1 MDNILQTLT
10 IPQLGD
16 PNFQVQFEE
25 FCTAVANNFTRMV
38 SIQYAKGEPGSS
50 VYDAT
55 LNVDYDNGGITS
67 LGATLLNTIFMI
79 GVGSQNFIDPGD
91 PINIVC
97 SKIQHIAPNINNTM
111 VFKEFM
117 SSPAQGIGININIDD
132 EQHIAYIAQPYIF
145 IDERIEN
152 LKYLQD
158 EYRESWHDFSIG
170 IYGRGVYDE
179 DLNQDVNDPNTWTWT
194 LQAVAIVPKI
204 YYDRNIHEFCWMVN
218 EQQTGITAQGIK
230 GDTGSGPAMIIAK
243 GRREDTKLWIEEI
256 QCMDEQGVEQWAALD
271 DGVWKYGNVEVV
283 GPKADDLAIVFWNR
297 SGETGYQNA
306 FVGKV
311 YMSTNQPYL
320 YIPADDMVPRLDI
333 FASIKG
339 QNLKELMRTI
349 NKGNQ
354 GFPRGLMIPADPVQL
369 PHGSQTNPSTYHLIY
384 SEIDNHDSQGRGKL
398 HMTPTSPGDCEQ
410 SDQNPSDVNN
420 PGEMV
425 LDYNVRMR
433 NLHVDTITI
442 GDRQESPWNCKIKDP
457 KLACMSRFKNFSY
470 SLERQITRT
479 EGASL
484 YDSFKYTLK
493 MSGILELNIGMLS
506 VFNVYDDANLNVT
519 QIWKFAHEAFES
531 YGANWDSGDSPAFG
545 GYSQDDKTYTDKF
558 QESGSRDKSKLYN
571 VVNYEIPFEL
581 NKEVTYTNQS
591 PSSSNIFGCREVTY
605 DVYAGIGTMYKSK
618 LYDNSSNIFNEI
630 QLKFGLIGWNM
641 KAWQDNSPR
650 IIGATICD
658 SSGNNIGIDI
668 PTNNIDINNDID
680 DIYISDPYGANA
692 SSSDWGS
699 QYRATVYNAP
709 NVNMCG
715 GQYEQ
720 TRTIPQQT
728 PIGEV
733 GRLIEILKNISS
745 GNDFELT
752 GGLYYEPL
760 EYTLNYKFDIYSR
773 IFEII
778 DFEWGKKQTGQGVGT
793 TGTTYPKKMYHKLLL
808 KLVPVGCV
816 QISNQSY
823 QIPIW
828 NALNI
833 KNENINDN
841 SLSNYK
847 TLLNPLVTDDISI
860 DTILIDDWEQ
870 PQPITHYDRINEP
883 DLTGI
888 IMHEEN
894 VSSDYI
900 ISVFTDENKQTP
912 HINDLETTYYDVMNN
927 VRVVT
932 DNLKVCPN
940 NVNDGNWMY
949 DSEQASYGWK
959 SFKEVPYVI
968 MPCDGYI
975 GSTQIGTGTGEISKD
990 KVKLGCAN
998 LKSNSAYWPM
1008 TLHGVLMYPYTS
1020 GILRGKRPNNSLQ
1033 FKCLNDT
1040 YEDATPILP
1049 NVEVGHYPDGKMMG
1063 VTNGLINGIVASNN
1077 IPGPVTPTPGN
1088 PYITNTGGQTITTN
1102 TTTVTIDD
1110 TTAGADASIYYTT
1123 DGSTPSENNGTLY
1136 TTPFTLNIP
1145 SGFITIKAIA
1155 ILNGESSEVTSYTI
1169 TRDSTTTYY
1178 VAVTQRSGDK
1188 DNSKY
1193 RVRIS
1198 ANNPPQ
1204 IPSDELPVIWMDSI
1218 DVHPGNDYIYG
1229 QIAYYGHG
1237 PHDTDPDAIM
1247 TGYNQLSLTAPEPNN
1262 LGDFGQPGTQYLTGF
1277 YGSVFKISINDTHMV
1292 YPYFNGLITE
1302 GDVYRESVYLRI
1314 RQDMSHIANHQV
1326 ILRTNPVIN
1335 GQIYDDSPSSDQAAI
1350 CTKSPSWISQ
1360 HPSATAIQDFELQIP
1375 EDETYIY
1382 GQFMYYGPST
1392 YEVVLSS
1399 SNPES
1404 PMIRDSEQQVVDDG
1418 GQGTI
1423 DPDTGCQWGF
1433 RFKIGKNDSGRIFDI
1448 TYGNGDF
1455 KTGTPTS

>member
-1 MDNILQTLT
+1 MDNILQALT

-16 PNFQVQFEE
+16 PNFQAQFEE
-25 FCTAVANNFTRMV
+25 FCTTVANNFTRMV

-50 VYDAT
+50 VYDT
-55 LNVDYDNGGITS
+55 LLNVGYDNGGITP

-79 GVGSQNFIDPGD
+79 GAGSQNFIDPGD

-117 SSPAQGIGININIDD
+117 ASPAQGIGININMDD

-145 IDERIEN
+145 IDERIKN

-158 EYRESWHDFSIG
+158 EYRENWRDFSIG
-170 IYGRGVYDE
+170 IYGRGVYEE
-179 DLNQDVNDPNTWTWT
+179 DLNQDENDPNTWTWT

-243 GRREDTKLWIEEI
+243 GHRDTTKLWIDYI
-256 QCMDEQGVEQWAALD
+256 QCIDEQGEQQWAALD
-271 DGVWKYGNVEVV
+271 DGAWKYDDVEVV
-283 GPKADDLAIVFWNR
+283 GPKADDLAIVFWDRDNPND
-297 SGETGYQNA
+297 YQNA

-311 YMSTNQPYL
+311 YINTNQPYV
-320 YIPADDMVPRLDI
+320 YIPADNITPRLDI

-339 QNLKELMRTI
+339 QNLKELMQTI
-349 NKGNQ
+349 NNGNQ
-354 GFPRGLMIPADPVQL
+354 GFPRGLMIPADPKQL
-369 PHGSQTNPSTYHLIY
+369 PNPSQTNPSKYHLIY
-384 SEIDNHDSQGRGKL
+384 SEIDIDGNQTDSSDRGIL
-398 HMTPTSPGDCEQ
+398 HMTPASPAECEQ
-410 SDQNPSDVNN
+410 SNQNPSDVNN

-484 YDSFKYTLK
+484 DDSFKYTLK

-506 VFNVYDDANLNVT
+506 AFNEYDDANLNVT

-558 QESGSRDKSKLYN
+558 QESGSRDRSKLYN

-581 NKEVTYTNQS
+581 EKEVSWVNDGSISNPDST
-591 PSSSNIFGCREVTY
+591 NIFGYKEFQY
-605 DVYAGIGTMYKSK
+605 NYGTMISQARQT
-618 LYDNSSNIFNEI
+618 LSYDSDNLDGI
-630 QLKFGLIGWNM
+630 QLRFGLTGWNETYN
-641 KAWQDNSPR
+641 DNIS
-650 IIGATICD
+650 GACICD
-658 SSGNNIGIDI
+658 ENKSPISNYIDKETSDVFISTPSG
-668 PTNNIDINNDID
+668 
-680 DIYISDPYGANA
+680 SDRVCDKPYTPG
-692 SSSDWGS
+692 
-699 QYRATVYNAP
+699 
-709 NVNMCG
+709 
-715 GQYEQ
+715 
-720 TRTIPQQT
+720 TRTNISNSN
-728 PIGEV
+728 IGEV
-733 GRLIEILKNISS
+733 QSLVNTLQNQESWKLS
-745 GNDFELT
+745 

-760 EYTLNYKFDIYSR
+760 SATLNYNFDIFAR

-778 DFEWGKKQTGQGVGT
+778 DINWTGSVSGPLQSAT
-793 TGTTYPKKMYHKLLL
+793 WNAYNWPIKMYHGISF
-808 KLVPVGCV
+808 KLVPFGYININKNNNEYNV
-816 QISNQSY
+816 
-823 QIPIW
+823 PIW

-833 KNENINDN
+833 KNENINDD
-841 SLSNYK
+841 SLRNCGA
-847 TLLNPLVTDDISI
+847 LFNPLIQNTWENSTD
-860 DTILIDDWEQ
+860 LIDDTNYTHWPYQ
-870 PQPITHYDRINEP
+870 TVQSVYIHTPNLNTIHYDLINES

-888 IMHEEN
+888 IMHGEN

-900 ISVFTDENKQTP
+900 ISVFTDENKQTIP
-912 HINDLETTYYDVMNN
+912 INDLETTYYDVMNN

-940 NVNDGNWMY
+940 NVNDGNWTY
-949 DSEQASYGWK
+949 DLEHASYGWK

-975 GSTQIGTGTGEISKD
+975 GSTQISNNGISKD

-998 LKSNSAYWPM
+998 LKYDSAYYPM

-1020 GILRGKRPNNSLQ
+1020 GILRGKRPNNSLEV
-1033 FKCLNDT
+1033 KCLKDT
-1040 YEDATPILP
+1040 YEDTTPILP
-1049 NVEVGHYPDGKMMG
+1049 NIEVGHYPDGKMMG
-1063 VTNGLINGIVASNN
+1063 VTNGLINGLVASNN

-1110 TTAGADASIYYTT
+1110 TTAGAYASIYYTT

-1198 ANNPPQ
+1198 ANNQPQ
-1204 IPSDELPVIWMDSI
+1204 IPSDELPAIWMDSI
-1218 DVHPGNDYIYG
+1218 DVHPGDDYIYG
-1229 QIAYYGHG
+1229 QIKY
-1237 PHDTDPDAIM
+1237 HDNQPIQTANEIFSDYKPLSVNEPD
-1247 TGYNQLSLTAPEPNN
+1247 PNN
-1262 LGDFGQPGTQYLTGF
+1262 LGPFIYPGSLTGDQV
-1277 YGSVFKISINDTHMV
+1277 GTIFKISINDTHRI
-1292 YPYFNGLITE
+1292 YPYNGSGPDAFITE

-1314 RQDMSHIANHQV
+1314 RQDYSHVNNQQV
-1326 ILRTNPVIN
+1326 ILRTKPAVN
-1335 GQIYDDSPSSDQAAI
+1335 GEIPDETGADLLCTVRPSQA
-1350 CTKSPSWISQ
+1350 TSYTTP
-1360 HPSATAIQDFELQIP
+1360 DFELQVP
-1375 EDETYIY
+1375 EDEEYIY
-1382 GQFMYYGPST
+1382 GQFLYYGPDQYPNQISFDR
-1392 YEVVLSS
+1392 
-1399 SNPES
+1399 NPS
-1404 PMIRDSEQQVVDDG
+1404 PLIGDTQQYIEQTGEPG
-1418 GQGTI
+1418 GPYDNDYPNGL
-1423 DPDTGCQWGF
+1423 QWGF

>member
-16 PNFQVQFEE
+16 PNFQAQFEE

-55 LNVDYDNGGITS
+55 LNVGYDNVGITS
-67 LGATLLNTIFMI
+67 LGSTLLNAIFGTNIQSGDTQNVVKTFIEAVAPSI
-79 GVGSQNFIDPGD
+79 GAQ
-91 PINIVC
+91 
-97 SKIQHIAPNINNTM
+97 M
-111 VFKEFM
+111 VFDEFM
-117 SSPAQGIGININIDD
+117 SDEPTGVTININIDN

-145 IDERIEN
+145 IDERIKN
-152 LKYLQD
+152 LRYLQD
-158 EYRESWHDFSIG
+158 EYRENWHDFSIG

-179 DLNQDVNDPNTWTWT
+179 DLNHDVNDPNTWTWT

-283 GPKADDLAIVFWNR
+283 GPKADDLAIVFWDRDNPND
-297 SGETGYQNA
+297 YQNA

-311 YMSTNQPYL
+311 YMSTNQPYV

-339 QNLKELMRTI
+339 QNLKELMQTI
-349 NKGNQ
+349 NNGNQ

-398 HMTPTSPGDCEQ
+398 HMTPASPAECEQ

-484 YDSFKYTLK
+484 DDSFKYTLK

-558 QESGSRDKSKLYN
+558 QESGSRDRSKLYN

-591 PSSSNIFGCREVTY
+591 PSSSNIFGCGEATY
-605 DVYAGIGTMYKSK
+605 TVYTGIGNMYKSK
-618 LYDNSSNIFNEI
+618 LYDNSSNTFNEI

-699 QYRATVYNAP
+699 QYRSTVYNAP

-778 DFEWGKKQTGQGVGT
+778 DFEWGKKQTGSGVGT

-847 TLLNPLVTDDISI
+847 TLLNPLVTNDISI

-870 PQPITHYDRINEP
+870 PQPITHYDRINDP

-888 IMHEEN
+888 IMHREN

-900 ISVFTDENKQTP
+900 ISVFTDENKQTIP
-912 HINDLETTYYDVMNN
+912 INDLETTYYDVMNN

-940 NVNDGNWMY
+940 NVNDGNWTY
-949 DSEQASYGWK
+949 DLEHASYGWK

-975 GSTQIGTGTGEISKD
+975 GSTQIGIGTGEISKD

-1020 GILRGKRPNNSLQ
+1020 GILRGKRPTNSLQ
-1033 FKCLNDT
+1033 VKCLKDT
-1040 YEDATPILP
+1040 YEDTTPILP
-1049 NVEVGHYPDGKMMG
+1049 NIEVGHYPDGKMMG
-1063 VTNGLINGIVASNN
+1063 VTNGLINGLVASNN

-1102 TTTVTIDD
+1102 NTTVTIDD

-1178 VAVTQRSGDK
+1178 VAVTQRPGDK
-1188 DNSKY
+1188 DNSNY

-1204 IPSDELPVIWMDSI
+1204 IPSDELPAIWMDSI
-1218 DVHPGNDYIYG
+1218 DVHPGDDYIYG
-1229 QIAYYGHG
+1229 QIKY
-1237 PHDTDPDAIM
+1237 HDNQPIQTANEIFSDYKPLSVNEPD
-1247 TGYNQLSLTAPEPNN
+1247 PNN
-1262 LGDFGQPGTQYLTGF
+1262 LGPFIYPGSLTGDQV
-1277 YGSVFKISINDTHMV
+1277 GTIFKISINDTHRI
-1292 YPYFNGLITE
+1292 YPYNGSGPDEFITE

-1314 RQDMSHIANHQV
+1314 RQDYSHVNNQQV
-1326 ILRTNPVIN
+1326 ILRTKPAVN
-1335 GQIYDDSPSSDQAAI
+1335 GEIPDETGADLLCTVRPSQA
-1350 CTKSPSWISQ
+1350 TSYTTP
-1360 HPSATAIQDFELQIP
+1360 DFELQVP
-1375 EDETYIY
+1375 EDEEYIY
-1382 GQFMYYGPST
+1382 GQFLYYGPDQYPNQIS
-1392 YEVVLSS
+1392 LDR
-1399 SNPES
+1399 NPS
-1404 PMIRDSEQQVVDDG
+1404 PLIGDTQQYIEQTGEPG
-1418 GQGTI
+1418 GPYDNDYPNGL
-1423 DPDTGCQWGF
+1423 QWGF